1 MDEDKIKKF
10 YDSLLSDLD
19 LKDLLKKKFLDG
31 FDSYEDYKKYGDAII
46 LINKDKK

>member
-10 YDSLLSDLD
+10 YDSLLKNID
-19 LKDLLKKKFLDG
+19 LKDLLKKRFLNG
-31 FDSYEDYKKYGDAII
+31 FDSYEDYEKYGDAFI